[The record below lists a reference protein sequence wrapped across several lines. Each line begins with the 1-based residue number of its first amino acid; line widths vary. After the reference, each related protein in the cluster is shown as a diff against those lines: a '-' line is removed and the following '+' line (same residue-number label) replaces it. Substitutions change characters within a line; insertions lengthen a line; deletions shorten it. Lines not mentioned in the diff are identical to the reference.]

1 MEQTVIQG
9 KVAGVIRAPASK
21 SSTQRAIA
29 SALLCSR
36 EDGPSILRNPGR
48 SADCLAALTVAR
60 ALGALV
66 EDQGDA
72 LAILGAGPGLPQD
85 SLEGTRRELYC
96 GESGLALRMFSPIA
110 TIFPGE
116 SILVG
121 SGSLE
126 HRPVAML
133 EAPLR
138 ELGAFI
144 ETRAGLPPVRV
155 HGPLLGG
162 AALVDGSESSQF
174 LTGLLLA
181 LPRALNDTVLDVPT
195 LASGGYVDLTIAT
208 MEAFGVRVAEKSLPR
223 GGRRFGVRSGQSY
236 QATDFDVE
244 GDWSGAAFLLVAG
257 VIAGAAGGLLV
268 SGLQPDSR
276 QPDRAVLEAL
286 CRCGALVS
294 ADGQDVMVRPS
305 TLAPFDFDA
314 TNCPDLFPPL
324 AALAATIGGESLIR
338 GARRLHAKES
348 DRAATIAE
356 AFKALGAEVSVEG
369 DLMRIRGGA
378 LHGATIDAAGDHRI
392 AMAAAVA
399 ALVADGKVVI
409 PGAECVSKS
418 WPGFFADLESL
429 RQ

>member
-1 MEQTVIQG
+1 MEQTVVQG
-9 KVAGVIRAPASK
+9 KIGGSVRAPASK

-29 SALLCSR
+29 SALLCAR
-36 EDGPSILRNPGR
+36 ETGPSILRNPGR
-48 SADCLAALTVAR
+48 SADCLAALEVAR
-60 ALGALV
+60 ALGAEV
-66 EDQGDA
+66 EDSGDT
-72 LAILGAGPGLPQD
+72 LSILGADTLPSQD
-85 SLEGTRRELYC
+85 SREGTRRELHC

-116 SILVG
+116 SILLG

-126 HRPVAML
+126 RRPVAML

-138 ELGAFI
+138 ELGAYI

-181 LPRALNDTVLDVPT
+181 LPRALNDTVLDVPA
-195 LASGGYVDLTIAT
+195 LASGGYVDLTITT
-208 MEAFGVRVAEKSLPR
+208 MEAFGVRVAEKSLPH

-236 QATDFDVE
+236 HACDFDVE

-257 VIAGAAGGLLV
+257 VIAGVPGGLLV

-276 QPDRAVLEAL
+276 QPDRAILDAL
-286 CRCGALVS
+286 RQCGADISV
-294 ADGQDVMVRPS
+294 DGQAVVARLS
-305 TLAPFDFDA
+305 ALVPFDFDA

-324 AALAATIGGESLIR
+324 AALAATIDGESLIR
-338 GARRLHAKES
+338 GAQRLHAKES
-348 DRAATIAE
+348 DRAATIAA

-369 DLMRIRGGA
+369 DLMRIRGGS
-378 LHGATIDAAGDHRI
+378 LHGGIIDAAGDHRI

-399 ALVADGKVVI
+399 ALVAEGKVVI
-409 PGAECVSKS
+409 PGADCVAKS

-429 RQ
+429 RK